1 MSEALIPVTE
11 VYHTLKFGPQ
21 EDARRDAHNVVCMTG
36 SLCAQDSNEPLCFLT
51 ELDQC
56 LAVLRMKSRLMIITM
71 PKTVQPNSV
80 PKFVVTGNVLHHNRV
95 KCVFWFLPEREVD
108 AFERS
113 SGLGACQVCVV
124 SAFLYMC
131 AWCWYTQGRFE
142 RAHGDVLSGHT
153 GLFSVSHTTHH
164 NTAHTTTNRNNN
176 HHHNNTQR
184 QRQRRHR
191 KTRRERRE
199 DKTRETR
206 RRKTRQEKMKAK
218 MKDND
223 NSTCGAELS
232 SCSRRGINL
241 TIQRLNCRFQKIID

>member
-11 VYHTLKFGPQ
+11 VYHTLKFGHQ
-21 EDARRDAHNVVCMTG
+21 EDARRDAHNVAYMTG
-36 SLCAQDSNEPLCFLT
+36 SPPSAQDSNEPLCFLT
-51 ELDQC
+51 ELHQC
-56 LAVLRMKSRLMIITM
+56 LAVLRMKSRLMNAKCLLIITM

-80 PKFVVTGNVLHHNRV
+80 PNLVVTRNVLHHNRV
-95 KCVFWFLPEREVD
+95 KCVFWFLPECEVD

-131 AWCWYTQGRFE
+131 AWCRYTQGRFE

-153 GLFSVSHTTHH
+153 GFFSVSHTTHH

-191 KTRRERRE
+191 KTR
-199 DKTRETR
+199 
-206 RRKTRQEKMKAK
+206 
-218 MKDND
+218 
-223 NSTCGAELS
+223 
-232 SCSRRGINL
+232 
-241 TIQRLNCRFQKIID
+241 